1 MDSANHWE
9 VADEASMRK
18 LGAKLTSEFS
28 AGDVVML
35 FGELGAGKT
44 TLVRGILAGLGW
56 IGEVRSPTF
65 NLLQT
70 YSVKPPVLHAD
81 LYRVATWQ
89 GIGIEDYLETHLC
102 LVEWP
107 ERMQGLVDER
117 NAFQIH
123 IQFTDDGRLVEL
135 IPPAKL

>member
-1 MDSANHWE
+1 
-9 VADEASMRK
+9 MRK
-18 LGAKLTSEFS
+18 LGADLASRFE

-70 YSVKPPVLHAD
+70 YSVAPPVLHAD

-107 ERMQGLVDER
+107 ERMQGLVDAR
-117 NAFQIH
+117 DAFQIH
-123 IQFTDDGRLVEL
+123 IRFTDDGRFVEL